1 MNARLSTA
9 VLVPLRVCSTVL
21 ACSTVLICSTV
32 LAEPFSGGDAVE
44 GEKSYVQYKCQSCHI
59 EQFGGDGSA
68 IFTRKERRIRNATS
82 LATQIRKCAT
92 NLGLMMFEDEEENLG
107 AFLNKRYYKFK

>member
-1 MNARLSTA
+1 MNIRLSVA
-9 VLVPLRVCSTVL
+9 LLVPML
-21 ACSTVLICSTV
+21 ACSTV
-32 LAEPFSGGDAVE
+32 LAEPFAGGNAAE
-44 GEKSYVQYKCQSCHI
+44 GEKAYVHYKCQSCHV

-68 IFTRKERRIRNATS
+68 IFTRKDRRIKSAAS
-82 LATQIRKCAT
+82 LATQIRKCST